1 MCAVCTVHGTEH
13 IWDGE
18 RAGKVYVICM
28 QVELGSRQ
36 HSRDNVTMF
45 SGRCSSCRQ
54 QDIYLHSVRGHRES
68 TTTKGAVAYSHSA
81 RCNVHNR
88 SPPPA
93 LTKFTN
99 LGHSIFTFSMC
110 AAIDG
115 HRPRRITY
123 TMYNFSHMDCGS
135 CCPAMH
141 VMCVRVPR
149 HARPRSL
156 TPCRIYNCASAIYSC

>member
-1 MCAVCTVHGTEH
+1 MNSRSHKCLKPGLYSILDSPCRYFTEQVHVCCMYSTRN

-54 QDIYLHSVRGHRES
+54 QDLYLHSVRGHRES

-93 LTKFTN
+93 LTKSTN

-115 HRPRRITY
+115 HRPR
-123 TMYNFSHMDCGS
+123 H
-135 CCPAMH
+135 
-141 VMCVRVPR
+141 
-149 HARPRSL
+149 
-156 TPCRIYNCASAIYSC
+156 